1 MPKTNEA
8 IRAVRATIQLGEKPV
23 EVFQMPDGHY
33 QLSQSS
39 STLAVGKNEYSI
51 RQFKQS
57 KSPSALPYKELRLGK
72 VLVEG
77 HTTQIAIVP
86 IDYALAYW
94 TKEAL
99 TGNREAVHL
108 IAALAKRSIIEMCDE
123 AFGVTRSDAERDHQL
138 AYDLSDEAKQQREQ
152 LMLEMRLEELRS
164 HNQQTALQ
172 IQLSKERESAT
183 QERLLTTQE
192 RINASNFFVLDI
204 HGVEMLAMIQGR
216 PDAIVTR
223 EKPVLVVVDSAGIVI
238 DKAEGMYFTAIQ
250 KALGLNANKLD
261 RVLDYLGYGR
271 KTSEKWKPA
280 PILQRGL
287 VLSFEDYDQLKR
299 EIRQRPYEIQRL
311 LGNRQRLLGE
321 MPIL

>member
-1 MPKTNEA
+1 M
-8 IRAVRATIQLGEKPV
+8 
-23 EVFQMPDGHY
+23 
-33 QLSQSS
+33 
-39 STLAVGKNEYSI
+39 
-51 RQFKQS
+51 
-57 KSPSALPYKELRLGK
+57 
-72 VLVEG
+72 
-77 HTTQIAIVP
+77 
-86 IDYALAYW
+86 
-94 TKEAL
+94 

-138 AYDLSDEAKQQREQ
+138 AYDLSDEAKQQREH

-164 HNQQTALQ
+164 HNQKAALQ

-192 RINASNFFVLDI
+192 RINASNKIVLDI

-223 EKPVLVVVDSAGIVI
+223 EKPVLVVVDSFGTVI

-250 KALGLNANKLD
+250 KALGLKANQLD

-271 KTSEKWKPA
+271 KTSDKWKPA

-287 VLSFEDYDQLKR
+287 VLSFEDYDKLKG